1 MKKIISYL
9 LCSVMMLSTFCVINA
24 STNVDIDD
32 LVVNDK
38 TVNYTEDFEMTFEI
52 DGLDYYPFIYH
63 ESNEW
68 FIENVIGPT
77 SCQEGYLYSKNL
89 ESGQIIKLVSQPV
102 EIFREDESGVYF
114 ICENNL
120 FFVDYNG
127 NNIEKVYAANGVL
140 NTEILEVYGDDI
152 YFCEGNKIVKYNRD
166 TDTKSIVAKANNV
179 TMLYIKSD
187 KEIVYQNG
195 NEVHYLNI
203 NSTSKSRD
211 VVIDD
216 EYDYNSLFVSDSYDR
231 YASSTKTVS
240 KPVDTN
246 LSNVTSTYPIGSY
259 FSDYRTKCTHHGN
272 CDYYG
277 GCDCV
282 SYASSIQCMGYARW
296 AFDKY
301 AHLSSWRDHV
311 EGLDNSDVNFQDN
324 SDVIAFF
331 SSCSAGAYIRLKRSG
346 SGDYGFHSIFYTRKT
361 SSSVTTYECNL
372 YGGCEIKSI
381 TRQLSAYRSFCSGVT
396 NHLTHCYGLDSS
408 YISNYNS
415 TYHIQR
421 CWNSGCTAYRFEQH
435 YALSTSSTVTTC
447 TACGYVG
454 NIIYREPL
462 D

>member
-1 MKKIISYL
+1 MFL
-9 LCSVMMLSTFCVINA
+9 
-24 STNVDIDD
+24 
-32 LVVNDK
+32 
-38 TVNYTEDFEMTFEI
+38 
-52 DGLDYYPFIYH
+52 
-63 ESNEW
+63 
-68 FIENVIGPT
+68 
-77 SCQEGYLYSKNL
+77 
-89 ESGQIIKLVSQPV
+89 
-102 EIFREDESGVYF
+102 
-114 ICENNL
+114 
-120 FFVDYNG
+120 VDYNG

-140 NTEILEVYGDDI
+140 NTEILEVDGNDI

-203 NSTSKSRD
+203 NSTSKRRD

-259 FSDYRTKCTHHGN
+259 FPDYRTKCTHHGN
-272 CDYYG
+272 CDY
-277 GCDCV
+277 
-282 SYASSIQCMGYARW
+282 
-296 AFDKY
+296 
-301 AHLSSWRDHV
+301 
-311 EGLDNSDVNFQDN
+311 
-324 SDVIAFF
+324 
-331 SSCSAGAYIRLKRSG
+331 
-346 SGDYGFHSIFYTRKT
+346 
-361 SSSVTTYECNL
+361 